1 MTDSHNHS
9 HDHSDKAVSRLWIT
23 LFLNLGI
30 TIVQLIGGF
39 ISNSMALISDAVH
52 NLSDTGSIGVSLIAR
67 TFANK
72 KADKQ
77 MTFGYRRADII
88 GAFINLIILV
98 AVSLFLIKEG
108 VERFLQPEEID
119 GTIML
124 WVALFGLT
132 GNVLSV
138 FILHAD
144 SKKSLNIKSAYVHLF
159 WDAMASLAV
168 IVGGVL
174 ILYYDLFIVDPV
186 LTIGI
191 ALYIL
196 YTSYN
201 LLKETI
207 TILMEAVPSDIDI
220 RTIKNEL
227 ETIAHVLDV
236 HHVHVWKI
244 DENQKMLECHA
255 QIEEAQSGN
264 LEEIKSD
271 LKTCLSERFG
281 ITHSAIEFELTPCET
296 PSH

>member
-1 MTDSHNHS
+1 MTDSHNRS

-30 TIVQLIGGF
+30 TIAQLIGGV

-108 VERFLQPEEID
+108 VERFLHPEEID
-119 GTIML
+119 GTVMF
-124 WVALFGLT
+124 WVALLGLT

-144 SKKSLNIKSAYVHLF
+144 SKKSLNIKSAY
-159 WDAMASLAV
+159 
-168 IVGGVL
+168 I
-174 ILYYDLFIVDPV
+174 
-186 LTIGI
+186 
-191 ALYIL
+191 
-196 YTSYN
+196 
-201 LLKETI
+201 
-207 TILMEAVPSDIDI
+207 
-220 RTIKNEL
+220 
-227 ETIAHVLDV
+227 
-236 HHVHVWKI
+236 HVWKI
-244 DENQKMLECHA
+244 DENKKMLECHT
-255 QIEEAQSGN
+255 QIDEAQSRN

-281 ITHSAIEFELTPCET
+281 ITHSAIEFELTPCEK
-296 PSH
+296 PSHHS